1 MLTQNPKV
9 SSITTLDGSCPHWL
23 LNLLQAKIPAKNDT
37 KIKKT
42 CKKWKDLKS
51 NPLFSKI
58 KLMIKPPNAPKVP
71 GAIGAYPR
79 PKKVAMILLNFRT
92 ITFLR
97 RDL

>member
-37 KIKKT
+37 KIKNMQKVERFEVQ
-42 CKKWKDLKS
+42 S
-51 NPLFSKI
+51 AFSKI

-79 PKKVAMILLNFRT
+79 PKK
-92 ITFLR
+92 
-97 RDL
+97 

>member
-1 MLTQNPKV
+1 MIQQSEK
-9 SSITTLDGSCPHWL
+9 H
-23 LNLLQAKIPAKNDT
+23 AKSGKY
-37 KIKKT
+37 
-42 CKKWKDLKS
+42 LKS
-51 NPLFSKI
+51 SPVFSKI

-97 RDL
+97 RDLQSVFNLCLNPR